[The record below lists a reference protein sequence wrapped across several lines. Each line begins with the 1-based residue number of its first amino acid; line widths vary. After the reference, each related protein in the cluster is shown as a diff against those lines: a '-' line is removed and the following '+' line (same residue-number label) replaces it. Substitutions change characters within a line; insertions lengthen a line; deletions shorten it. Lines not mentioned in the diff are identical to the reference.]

1 MRSRTIREGSV
12 GLLIIAGLIVFGGLI
27 LWIRGL
33 NLGQR
38 SYRAKVEF
46 ESVAG
51 MQPGAP
57 VRYRGVVIGR
67 ITDVRP
73 GVNNAEVNVEI
84 ARASFVIPSD
94 VIVEANQV
102 GLIGET
108 SIDIVPLSDLPL
120 EAADMSP
127 LSPNCDRSLI
137 VCNGAVLQG
146 QVGVSYD
153 TLIRTTARLAERF
166 DDPEI
171 VNELK
176 ALVSNTSDAAAGV
189 ATLTDEIVTLSESLE
204 TELTVLSRSA
214 SNTADSVS
222 LAVNQ
227 FGITATQINSLLS
240 ENRTALVDI
249 LAQLDLASDG
259 VQRIVNGLA
268 PVIEEGELIEN
279 LQILSANAADAST
292 NLRDLSNSV
301 LSSENL
307 VLIQQTLDSA
317 RATFQ
322 NAQKITADLDE
333 LTGDPE
339 FRRNV
344 RDLVN
349 GLNGLVSST
358 QHLQQ
363 EIHVAQVLSYASRY
377 PMGSSS
383 FTERSPVPNRP
394 QPTYRLLESDQR
406 VQTLEQ
412 LPPEPPT
419 NQTPTT
425 PTDHQN

>member
-12 GLLIIAGLIVFGGLI
+12 GLLIIAGLVVVGGLI

-38 SYRAKVEF
+38 SYQAKVEF

-57 VRYRGVVIGR
+57 VRYRGVVVGR
-67 ITDVRP
+67 IKNVRP
-73 GVNNAEVNVEI
+73 EANAAEVNIEI

-108 SIDIVPLSDLPL
+108 SIDIVPLSELPP
-120 EAADMSP
+120 EATEMSP

-137 VCNGAVLQG
+137 VCDGAVLQG

-153 TLIRTTARLAERF
+153 TLIRTTARLAARF

-171 VNELK
+171 VNEIK
-176 ALVSNTSDAAAGV
+176 ALVSNTSDAAEGV
-189 ATLTDEIVTLSESLE
+189 AVLTDEIVSLSESLE
-204 TELTVLSRSA
+204 TELTSLSRSA

-222 LAVNQ
+222 QAVNQ

-249 LAQLDLASDG
+249 LNQLDLASDG
-259 VQRIVNGLA
+259 VQRIVNTLA
-268 PVIEEGELIEN
+268 PAIEEGDLIEN
-279 LQILSANAADAST
+279 LSILSANAAAAST

-301 LSSENL
+301 LSSENIL
-307 VLIQQTLDSA
+307 LIQQTLDSA
-317 RATFQ
+317 HATFQ

-344 RDLVN
+344 RDLVD

-358 QHLQQ
+358 QQLQQ
-363 EIHVAQVLSYASRY
+363 QVQVAQVLGYASRY
-377 PMGSSS
+377 PVGSSS
-383 FTERSPVPNRP
+383 FTPQVPASNRP
-394 QPTYRLLESDQR
+394 QTRNYRLLESDQR
-406 VQTLEQ
+406 VRPLEQ
-412 LPPEPPT
+412 LPPDPP
-419 NQTPTT
+419 NRPTS
-425 PTDHQN
+425 QAE